1 MSVEA
6 AELIGKIVPSVTTLL
21 TFIPVVLAM
30 QAIPGP
36 DTMLVV
42 SRGIGQGRRV
52 AVWTAIGAVSA
63 GIVQLPL
70 LAAGIAALIQS
81 SALAFLALRYAGAIF
96 LVYLGLRLL
105 FRPKASDLAPRVVDR
120 TPSLRAFCEGLVANL
135 VNPNVLMFM
144 LAFLP
149 QFVDPASGSVGRQ
162 MLVLGAIQ
170 KTTGLF
176 VLGTT
181 ALFAGGLGDWLSG
194 RPGST
199 TWRTRI
205 AGGALLALGVGT
217 ALTGHARPPS

>member
-1 MSVEA
+1 
-6 AELIGKIVPSVTTLL
+6 LIGPIVPSLATLL

-52 AVWTAIGAVSA
+52 ALWTAVGAVSA

-81 SALAFLALRYAGAIF
+81 SAFAFLALRYAGAAF
-96 LVYLGLRLL
+96 LIYLGLRLL
-105 FRPKASDLAPRVVDR
+105 LRRKLPDLAAAVSDK
-120 TPSLRAFCEGLVANL
+120 TSSARAFTEGMMANL
-135 VNPNVLMFM
+135 MNPNVLMFM

-149 QFVDPASGSVGRQ
+149 QFVDPASGSVGQQ

-170 KTTGLF
+170 KSTGLF
-176 VLGTT
+176 VLGGT
-181 ALFAGGLGDWLSG
+181 ALVAGGLGDWLAR
-194 RPGST
+194 RPRSMI
-199 TWRTRI
+199 WQARI
-205 AGGALLALGVGT
+205 AGGALVALGVGA
-217 ALTGHARPPS
+217 ALTGHMRTPR